1 MVTECGCTNC
11 AKLPPAISTLSPSRR
26 GGFFVEK
33 CLFDDSGKTR
43 KNRSVAFMPHPG
55 NAGFSHSAAETSLAQ
70 ASNSLA
76 KSLIFL
82 NAFAFP
88 VFHRLFTQYLVVK
101 KPFQSMA

>member
-1 MVTECGCTNC
+1 
-11 AKLPPAISTLSPSRR
+11 
-26 GGFFVEK
+26 VEK
-33 CLFDDSGKTR
+33 CLFDGDRKTR

-55 NAGFSHSAAETSLAQ
+55 NARFLHSAAETSLAQ

-88 VFHRLFTQYLVVK
+88 VFHRQFTQYLVVK
-101 KPFQSMA
+101 NAFQSMA